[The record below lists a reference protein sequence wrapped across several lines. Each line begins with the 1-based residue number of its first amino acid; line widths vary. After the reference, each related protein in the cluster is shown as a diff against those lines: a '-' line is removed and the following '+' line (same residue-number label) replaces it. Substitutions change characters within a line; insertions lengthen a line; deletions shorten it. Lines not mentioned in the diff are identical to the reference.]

1 MDVIQVA
8 RLIISFS
15 WIYHGLVPKLIWV
28 APLEKEVTASLGLSE
43 GLSLLVTKSA
53 GVAEILFGMLFF
65 FLYKNKLINQLN
77 IIGLTGLLSFVGIFN
92 THLLAEAFNPVTT
105 NLPLIGL
112 SVVLMLSL
120 RRAAYRRCH

>member
-1 MDVIQVA
+1 MDIIQVS
-8 RLIISFS
+8 RFIISFS

-28 APLEKEVTASLGLSE
+28 APLEKEITASLGLSE
-43 GLSLLVTKSA
+43 ELSLWVTKSA

-77 IIGLTGLLSFVGIFN
+77 IIGLTGLLAFVAIFN

-120 RRAAYRRCH
+120 RRAV

>member
-28 APLEKEVTASLGLSE
+28 APLEKEITASLGLSE
-43 GLSLLVTKSA
+43 ELSLWVTKSA
-53 GVAEILFGMLFF
+53 GVAETLFGMLFF

-77 IIGLTGLLSFVGIFN
+77 IIGLTGLLSFVAIFN

-120 RRAAYRRCH
+120 RRAV

>member
-8 RLIISFS
+8 RFIISFS

-28 APLEKEVTASLGLSE
+28 APLEKEITASLGLSE
-43 GLSLLVTKSA
+43 GLSILVTKSA

-77 IIGLTGLLSFVGIFN
+77 IIGLTGLLAFVAIFN

-120 RRAAYRRCH
+120 RRAV

>member
-8 RLIISFS
+8 RFIISFS

-28 APLEKEVTASLGLSE
+28 APLEKEITASLGLSE
-43 GLSLLVTKSA
+43 ELSLLVTKSA

-77 IIGLTGLLSFVGIFN
+77 IIGLTGLLSFVAIFN
-92 THLLAEAFNPVTT
+92 TGLAS
-105 NLPLIGL
+105 L
-112 SVVLMLSL
+112 SVTFGKTGFTSGSSNG
-120 RRAAYRRCH
+120 RS

>member
-1 MDVIQVA
+1 MDIIQVS
-8 RLIISFS
+8 RFVISFS

-28 APLEKEVTASLGLSE
+28 APLEKEITASLGLSE
-43 GLSLLVTKSA
+43 ELSFWVTKSA

-65 FLYKNKLINQLN
+65 FLYKNILVNQVN
-77 IIGLTGLLSFVGIFN
+77 IIGLAGLLAFVAIFN

-120 RRAAYRRCH
+120 RRAV

>member
-28 APLEKEVTASLGLSE
+28 APLEKEITASLGLSE

-65 FLYKNKLINQLN
+65 SLYKNKLINQLN
-77 IIGLTGLLSFVGIFN
+77 IIGLTGLLSFVAIFN

-120 RRAAYRRCH
+120 RRAV

>member
-8 RLIISFS
+8 RYIISFS

-28 APLEKEVTASLGLSE
+28 APLEKEITASLGLSE
-43 GLSLLVTKSA
+43 ELSLWVTKSA

-77 IIGLTGLLSFVGIFN
+77 IIGLTGLLSFVAIFN

-120 RRAAYRRCH
+120 RRAVQRR